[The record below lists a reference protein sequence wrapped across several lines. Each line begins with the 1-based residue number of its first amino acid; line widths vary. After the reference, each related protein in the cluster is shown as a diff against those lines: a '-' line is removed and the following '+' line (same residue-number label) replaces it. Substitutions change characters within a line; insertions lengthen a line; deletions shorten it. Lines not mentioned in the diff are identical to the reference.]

1 MVVTAMACGPLGRSA
16 IGSRSWAQ
24 NAATAR
30 RTATYAT
37 KDDEDTIAAIEDM
50 VTNKSKK
57 AARLAKKA
65 AAAGETKPFQQDMGL
80 KEALEGGNLTEA
92 QIFEGNVIT
101 ILGLI
106 FTLCIVE
113 GLTVAA
119 SGFFPDNIDQWIQ
132 DNVYTAFSPT
142 IGLFLACSSAYGVW
156 KTRQE

>member
-1 MVVTAMACGPLGRSA
+1 MIAGRSPSLH
-16 IGSRSWAQ
+16 GSLATRSCRLQ
-24 NAATAR
+24 
-30 RTATYAT
+30 TATKPRYTAVGA
-37 KDDEDTIAAIEDM
+37 KDDEDTIAAIEDI
-50 VTNKSKK
+50 VTGKSKK
-57 AARLAKKA
+57 AKRKAKKA
-65 AAAGETKPFQQDMGL
+65 ARAGESKPFQQDSGL

-106 FTLCIVE
+106 FSLCILE
-113 GLTVAA
+113 GLAVAA

-142 IGLFLACSSAYGVW
+142 IVLFLACSSVYGVW